1 MIARIWRGF
10 TDAAKAD
17 EYLDYL
23 RLTGLKDYRET
34 AGNRGVLALR
44 RVHGDRCEFVL
55 ISLWDSMDAV
65 HAFSGTSADEAKY
78 YPEDVRFLL
87 EMEPHVRHY
96 EVADGIGDLVAMLGA
111 GFGARPL

>member
-10 TDAAKAD
+10 TDASKAD

-65 HAFSGTSADEAKY
+65 RRFAGENADIAKY
-78 YPEDVRFLL
+78 YPKDTHYLL
-87 EMEPHVRHY
+87 ELEPHVRHY
-96 EVADGIGDLVAMLGA
+96 EVAEVLDLEGLSAEG
-111 GFGARPL
+111 